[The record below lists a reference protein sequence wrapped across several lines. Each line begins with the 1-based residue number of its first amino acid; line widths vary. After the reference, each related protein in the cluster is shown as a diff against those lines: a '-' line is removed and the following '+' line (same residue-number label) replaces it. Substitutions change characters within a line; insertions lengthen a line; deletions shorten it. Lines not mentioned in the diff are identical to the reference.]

1 MFAIEPEAC
10 VGCLACLR
18 VCPADAVAVEE
29 SAVRI
34 VDESCVRCGLCLPA
48 CPHGAISARG
58 ELARAIGAAVRGD
71 GVLIL
76 SPEAVTHFFPATPEQ
91 LVNAAYATGFRTV
104 TRGVIGD
111 ELVAEKYLEL
121 WDDPSWGTLIRST
134 DPVVVEAIEREYPE
148 LVPYLAPVTTPAE
161 AEARYLRALHGPGIP
176 LVFAG
181 VVPPSGRDVLDAG
194 ITFADLDELFRRRG
208 VDPQAQPD
216 VFVRL
221 PEERR
226 RHLSLAGGMP
236 LALLAEVGKPGARR
250 VRTIRGLHALG
261 AIVKAVRA
269 GQDLG
274 FVDLLSHEGTLD
286 HPIAGPKEELFWRR
300 SVVEATEP
308 PRSRFPVVDA
318 GVVASVGATFDIRPR
333 RRPVNETFVAT
344 ILEAIGTGPNGRP
357 WDCRACGF
365 PTCRRFAEA
374 ASEGR
379 ATLRQCTPYQ
389 ARRADEAQRQA
400 AVDSL
405 TGLATWRVLRDRL
418 AGEVERSKRSGER
431 FALVF
436 LDLDR
441 FKELNDRAGH
451 ETGNR
456 VLARV
461 GEELLKAVRASDLAA
476 RYGGD
481 EFVLLLP
488 RTDLAGGQRVAE
500 TVRRRLEAVGPA
512 LDLGAGSVTASL
524 GVTEYDPAAPPAH
537 DLIELADR
545 ALYGAK
551 VAGRNAVMPAEA
563 GGMDLSGEGQT

>member
-91 LVNAAYATGFRTV
+91 LVNAAYAAGFRTV

-551 VAGRNAVMPAEA
+551 AAGRNAVMPAEA

>member
-10 VGCLACLR
+10 VGCLACVR
-18 VCPADAVAVEE
+18 VCPVDAIAVDELL
-29 SAVRI
+29 VRI
-34 VDESCVRCGLCLPA
+34 VEESCVRCGLCLPA
-48 CPHGAISARG
+48 CPHDAISAHG

-71 GVLIL
+71 GILIL

-91 LVNAAYATGFRTV
+91 LVNAAYAAGFRAV

-121 WDDPSWGTLIRST
+121 WDDPSWGTLLRST
-134 DPVVVEAIEREYPE
+134 DPVVVQAIERDFPE

-161 AEARYLRALHGPGIP
+161 AEARYLRARHGTETP

-181 VVPPSGRDVLDAG
+181 MVPPVSREVLDAG
-194 ITFADLDELFRRRG
+194 ITFGDLEELFRRRG
-208 VDPQAQPD
+208 VDPRAQPD
-216 VFVRL
+216 VFIRL

-236 LALLAEVGKPGARR
+236 LALLAEVGKPNVRR
-250 VRTIRGLHALG
+250 FRTIRGLQALP
-261 AIVKAVRA
+261 AIARAVGA

-286 HPIAGPKEELFWRR
+286 HPIAGPKEDLFWRR

-308 PRSRFPVVDA
+308 PRSRFPVIDA
-318 GVVASVGATFDIRPR
+318 GVVASMGATFDIQPR
-333 RRPVNETFVAT
+333 RRVVNEALVAS

-357 WDCRACGF
+357 WDCRACGL

-374 ASEGR
+374 AAEGR

-405 TGLATWRVLRDRL
+405 TGLATYRVLRDRL
-418 AGEVERSKRSGER
+418 GAEVERSKRSGER

-441 FKELNDRAGH
+441 FKELNDRWGH

-456 VLARV
+456 VLERV
-461 GEELLKAVRASDLAA
+461 GQELQRGVRASDLAA

-488 RTDLAGGQRVAE
+488 RTDLPGGRRVAE
-500 TVRRRLEAVGPA
+500 TIRRRLEGVGPA
-512 LDLGAGSVTASL
+512 LGLPEASLTASL
-524 GVTEYDPAAPPAH
+524 GVAEYDPVEPPDE
-537 DLIELADR
+537 DLIALADR
-545 ALYGAK
+545 ALYQAK
-551 VAGRNAVMPAEA
+551 AGGRNAVAPAEA
-563 GGMDLSGEGQT
+563 ANDDQRN

>member
-1 MFAIEPEAC
+1 
-10 VGCLACLR
+10 
-18 VCPADAVAVEE
+18 
-29 SAVRI
+29 
-34 VDESCVRCGLCLPA
+34 
-48 CPHGAISARG
+48 
-58 ELARAIGAAVRGD
+58 
-71 GVLIL
+71 
-76 SPEAVTHFFPATPEQ
+76 
-91 LVNAAYATGFRTV
+91 
-104 TRGVIGD
+104 
-111 ELVAEKYLEL
+111 
-121 WDDPSWGTLIRST
+121 
-134 DPVVVEAIEREYPE
+134 
-148 LVPYLAPVTTPAE
+148 
-161 AEARYLRALHGPGIP
+161 
-176 LVFAG
+176 
-181 VVPPSGRDVLDAG
+181 
-194 ITFADLDELFRRRG
+194 
-208 VDPQAQPD
+208 
-216 VFVRL
+216 
-221 PEERR
+221 
-226 RHLSLAGGMP
+226 
-236 LALLAEVGKPGARR
+236 
-250 VRTIRGLHALG
+250 
-261 AIVKAVRA
+261 
-269 GQDLG
+269 
-274 FVDLLSHEGTLD
+274 
-286 HPIAGPKEELFWRR
+286 
-300 SVVEATEP
+300 
-308 PRSRFPVVDA
+308 VVDA

-551 VAGRNAVMPAEA
+551 AAGRNAVMPAEA

>member
-29 SAVRI
+29 SLVRI
-34 VDESCVRCGLCLPA
+34 VDEACVRCGLCLPA

-58 ELARAIGAAVRGD
+58 ELARAIAAAVRGD

-76 SPEAVTHFFPATPEQ
+76 SPEVVTHFFPATPEQ
-91 LVNAAYATGFRTV
+91 LVNAAYAAGFRSV

-134 DPVVVEAIEREYPE
+134 DAVVVQAIEREYPE

-161 AEARYLRALHGPGIP
+161 AEARYLRALHGPDVP

-181 VVPPSGRDVLDAG
+181 LVPPTHGEALDAT
-194 ITFADLDELFRRRG
+194 ITFADLEELFRRRG
-208 VDPQAQPD
+208 VDPQLQAG
-216 VFVRL
+216 VFVRV

-236 LALLAEVGKPGARR
+236 LALLAEVGRPGARR
-250 VRTIRGLHALG
+250 FRTIRGLQALP
-261 AIVKAVRA
+261 AIARAVRG

-286 HPIAGPKEELFWRR
+286 HPIAGPKDEVFWRR
-300 SVVEATEP
+300 SVVEASEP
-308 PRSRFPVVDA
+308 PRSRFPVVEN
-318 GVVASVGATFDIRPR
+318 GILASVGATFDIRPR
-333 RRPVNETFVAT
+333 RKAVNEGFVAT
-344 ILEAIGTGPNGRP
+344 ILEAIGTGPNGKA

-365 PTCRRFAEA
+365 QSCRRFAEA
-374 ASEGR
+374 AAEGR

-389 ARRADEAQRQA
+389 ARRADEAQQQA
-400 AVDSL
+400 AVDGL
-405 TGLATWRVLRDRL
+405 TGLATYRVLRARL
-418 AGEVERSKRSGER
+418 AAEVERSKRSGER
-431 FALVF
+431 FAIVF

-441 FKELNDRAGH
+441 FKELNDRWGH

-456 VLARV
+456 VLERV
-461 GEELLKAVRASDLAA
+461 GRELENGVRASDLAA

-488 RTDLAGGQRVAE
+488 RTDLAGAQRVAE
-500 TVRRRLEAVGPA
+500 TLRRRVEQVGPG
-512 LDLGAGSVTASL
+512 LGLAAGSVTASL
-524 GVTEYDPAAPPAH
+524 GVSEHDPAHPPVE
-537 DLIELADR
+537 DLLELADQ
-545 ALYGAK
+545 ALYRAK
-551 VAGRNAVMPAEA
+551 TAGRNVVAPAEA
-563 GGMDLSGEGQT
+563 GDRDQAT

>member
-91 LVNAAYATGFRTV
+91 LVNAAYAAGFRTV

-134 DPVVVEAIEREYPE
+134 DPVVVEAIERDYPE
-148 LVPYLAPVTTPAE
+148 LIPYLAPVTTPAE

-181 VVPPSGRDVLDAG
+181 VVPPSGQDVLDAG

-236 LALLAEVGKPGARR
+236 LALLAEVGRPGARR

-261 AIVKAVRA
+261 AVAKAVRA

-512 LDLGAGSVTASL
+512 LGLGPGSVTASL

-551 VAGRNAVMPAEA
+551 AAGRNAVMPAEA
-563 GGMDLSGEGQT
+563 GGTDLSGEGQT

>member
-18 VCPADAVAVEE
+18 VCPADAVAVED
-29 SAVRI
+29 SLVRI
-34 VDESCVRCGLCLPA
+34 VDEACVRCGLCLPA

-76 SPEAVTHFFPATPEQ
+76 SPEVVTHFFPATPEQ
-91 LVNAAYATGFRTV
+91 LVNAAYAAGFRSV

-134 DPVVVEAIEREYPE
+134 DPVVVQAVEREYPE

-161 AEARYLRALHGPGIP
+161 AEARYLRVLHGPDVP

-181 VVPPSGRDVLDAG
+181 LVPPTHGAALDAT
-194 ITFADLDELFRRRG
+194 ITFADLAELFQRRG
-208 VDPQAQPD
+208 VDPQLQAG
-216 VFVRL
+216 VFVRV

-250 VRTIRGLHALG
+250 FRTIRGLQALP
-261 AIVKAVRA
+261 AIARAVRG

-286 HPIAGPKEELFWRR
+286 HPIAGPKDEVFWRR
-300 SVVEATEP
+300 SVVEASEP
-308 PRSRFPVVDA
+308 PRSRFPVVEN
-318 GVVASVGATFDIRPR
+318 GILASVGATFDIRPR
-333 RRPVNETFVAT
+333 RKVVNEEFVTT
-344 ILEAIGTGPNGRP
+344 ILAAIGTGPNGKA

-365 PTCRRFAEA
+365 PSCRRFAEA
-374 ASEGR
+374 AAEGR

-389 ARRADEAQRQA
+389 ARRADEAQQQA
-400 AVDSL
+400 AVDGL
-405 TGLATWRVLRDRL
+405 TGLATYRVLRDRL
-418 AGEVERSKRSGER
+418 AAEVERSKRSGER
-431 FALVF
+431 FAIVF

-441 FKELNDRAGH
+441 FKELNDRWGH

-456 VLARV
+456 VLERV
-461 GEELLKAVRASDLAA
+461 GRELENGVRASDLAA

-488 RTDLAGGQRVAE
+488 RTDLAGAQRVAE
-500 TVRRRLEAVGPA
+500 TLRRRVEQVGPG
-512 LDLGAGSVTASL
+512 LGLPAGSVTASL
-524 GVTEYDPAAPPAH
+524 GVSEHDPARPPAE
-537 DLIELADR
+537 DLLELADR
-545 ALYGAK
+545 ALYRAK
-551 VAGRNAVMPAEA
+551 TAGRNVVAPAEA
-563 GGMDLSGEGQT
+563 GDRDQAT